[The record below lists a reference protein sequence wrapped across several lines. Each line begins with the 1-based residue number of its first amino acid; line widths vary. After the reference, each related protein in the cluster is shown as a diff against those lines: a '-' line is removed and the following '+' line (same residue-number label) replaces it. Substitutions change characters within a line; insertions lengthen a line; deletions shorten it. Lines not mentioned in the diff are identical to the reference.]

1 MPKQISLQ
9 QFQHRMRRADQRI
22 VKTLFQKLRILSL
35 KGEAEAKRNATDYP
49 RVRTGRLRSSIT
61 GLVDTKNARPRML
74 LVAGGNTKGAPVNY
88 AKFVEFGT
96 KTKKG
101 GTGIAPR
108 LFMGRAFQKIER
120 DQVVGELQN
129 LLRLA
134 LVER

>member
-88 AKFVEFGT
+88 ARFVEFGT
-96 KTKKG
+96 KKMR
-101 GTGIAPR
+101 PR

>member
-1 MPKQISLQ
+1 
-9 QFQHRMRRADQRI
+9 MRKADQRLI
-22 VKTLFQKLRILSL
+22 KTLFIKLRALSL

-61 GLVDTKNARPRML
+61 GLVDTKNARPRLL

-96 KTKKG
+96 KRMR
-101 GTGIAPR
+101 PR
-108 LFMGRAFQKIER
+108 LFMGRAMQKIER
-120 DQVVGELQN
+120 NEVVKELRN
-129 LLRLA
+129 LLNLA